1 MVNKSSYYE
10 NLLREVLDNSEA
22 NIWEEA
28 VQEWWI
34 EDVEE
39 DECQD
44 GVCICGKENL
54 RYLFTIRN
62 SLNNNGLYPIGSSC
76 IKKFERTDL
85 TSEVDVKEQ
94 LFKLLHAVEN
104 NDFLTLSSEYFSR
117 KLLLYLYQEG
127 AFSATAYNN
136 FEPQKDYQFMLNM
149 FNKRTRS
156 EKQDKKC
163 VVIILNSINPY
174 LQEKLSDKIKR

>member
-1 MVNKSSYYE
+1 MVNTNNYYE
-10 NLLREVLDNSEA
+10 NLLKTVLDNSEA
-22 NIWEEA
+22 TDWEDA

-39 DECQD
+39 DPYQAGICT
-44 GVCICGKENL
+44 CGKENL
-54 RYLFTIRN
+54 KYLFTIKN
-62 SLNNNGLYPIGSSC
+62 LSNNNRVFPIGSSC
-76 IKKFERTDL
+76 IKKFERADL
-85 TSEVDVKEQ
+85 SSEVDIKEQ

-117 KLLLYLYQEG
+117 KLLLYLYEEG
-127 AFSATAYNN
+127 AFSATKHNN
-136 FEPQKDYQFMLNM
+136 FEPQRDYQFMLDM

-163 VVIILNSINPY
+163 TAIILSSIKPY
-174 LQEKLSDKIKR
+174 LQAELTNKIKR